1 MDSPSEF
8 EPSEFEPSEFEPSD
22 SEGLPADHQHSR
34 LPDPGRP
41 RVVFTEGT
49 GGTGQPR
56 PSEPVPHRAPSPPVR
71 SESFPVGEIAQ
82 ASAGLEQVQKRER
95 PAVGN
100 ASSSSNSGVG
110 FFVFSIVFVLGM
122 FFLGPEMVER
132 YQYSFTRG
140 KMLAEYEFAVE
151 NLGKQPLTDVSNA
164 YQMVALSVRP
174 SVVSINAI
182 KDGSGRVEE
191 NGMGSGVIMSTDGF
205 ILTNHHVVRG
215 ANSILI
221 QLHDRRQFVGTLVGE
236 DVSSD
241 LALLKIEAPDLIPA
255 TWGDS
260 EQVNVGSIVW
270 AIGSPYGFQHTVTSG
285 IISGKNRPGDINHPT
300 QSLLQ
305 TDAAVNPGNSGG
317 PLVDAQG
324 RVIGINTSIFGDSFQ
339 GISFAV
345 PSETAKFIY
354 RELSSKGAVTRGYL
368 GVKPVEVK
376 HRDAMRLQ
384 LPDLDGAMLSQ
395 VVEGSPAFAAGIRAF
410 DIIRQWN
417 EVEVKNFKHLYRL
430 AEMTRPETLVQ
441 VKLIR
446 DGKEQL
452 TQIVVGRRPE
462 DNR

>member
-8 EPSEFEPSEFEPSD
+8 EPSESEPSNL
-22 SEGLPADHQHSR
+22 EGLPVDHQLNR
-34 LPDPGRP
+34 RPDPGRP
-41 RVVFTEGT
+41 RVVFT
-49 GGTGQPR
+49 
-56 PSEPVPHRAPSPPVR
+56 SESDSSAQQSPTEQFLLRAPGQGSQADPSP
-71 SESFPVGEIAQ
+71 G
-82 ASAGLEQVQKRER
+82 SAIVETSVAPEQKQRPKRT
-95 PAVGN
+95 PGGDV
-100 ASSSSNSGVG
+100 SSSSSSGTG

-132 YQYSFTRG
+132 YQYSSTRG
-140 KMLAEYEFAVE
+140 KMLAEYDFAVE
-151 NLGKQPLTDVSNA
+151 NLGKRPLTDVSNA

-205 ILTNHHVVRG
+205 ILTNQHVVRG
-215 ANSILI
+215 ADSILI
-221 QLHDRRQFVGTLVGE
+221 QLHDRRQFVATLVGE
-236 DVSSD
+236 DESSD

-354 RELSSKGAVTRGYL
+354 RELSSKGTVTRGYL

-395 VVEGSPAFAAGIRAF
+395 VVEGAPAFAAGIRSF
-410 DIIRQWN
+410 DIIRQWDD
-417 EVEVKNFKHLYRL
+417 VEVKNFKHLYRL
-430 AEMTRPETLVQ
+430 AEMTRPQTLVQ

-446 DGKEQL
+446 DGKERV
-452 TQIVVGRRPE
+452 TQVVVGKRPE
-462 DNR
+462 NMR

>member
-8 EPSEFEPSEFEPSD
+8 EPSEFEPSGL
-22 SEGLPADHQHSR
+22 EGSPTDRQHNR
-34 LPDPGRP
+34 LPDPRRP
-41 RVVFTEGT
+41 RVVFT
-49 GGTGQPR
+49 GQADASDKQRSPEETSHEE
-56 PSEPVPHRAPSPPVR
+56 SELRSP
-71 SESFPVGEIAQ
+71 SESFPVSELAKNSGTADRGQ
-82 ASAGLEQVQKRER
+82 RRDRSATGDV
-95 PAVGN
+95 P
-100 ASSSSNSGVG
+100 SSSSSGIG
-110 FFVFSIVFVLGM
+110 FFIFSIVFVLGL

-132 YQYSFTRG
+132 YQYSFVRG

-151 NLGKQPLTDVSNA
+151 NLGRQPLTDVSNA

-205 ILTNHHVVRG
+205 ILTNQHVVRG
-215 ANSILI
+215 ADSILI
-221 QLHDRRQFVGTLVGE
+221 QLHDRRQFVATLVGE
-236 DVSSD
+236 DELSD

-395 VVEGSPAFAAGIRAF
+395 VVEGAPAFTAGIRSF

-417 EVEVKNFKHLYRL
+417 DVEVKNFKHLYRL
-430 AEMTRPETLVQ
+430 AEMTRPDTLVQ

-446 DGKEQL
+446 DGKEQV
-452 TQIVVGRRPE
+452 TQVVVGRRPE
-462 DNR
+462 STP

>member
-8 EPSEFEPSEFEPSD
+8 EPSESEPSNL
-22 SEGLPADHQHSR
+22 EGLPVDHQLNR
-34 LPDPGRP
+34 RPDPGRP
-41 RVVFTEGT
+41 RVVFT
-49 GGTGQPR
+49 
-56 PSEPVPHRAPSPPVR
+56 SESDSSAQQSPTEQFLLRAPGQGSQADP
-71 SESFPVGEIAQ
+71 FPG
-82 ASAGLEQVQKRER
+82 SAIVETSVAPEQKQRPKRT
-95 PAVGN
+95 PGGDV
-100 ASSSSNSGVG
+100 SSSSSSGTG

-132 YQYSFTRG
+132 YQYSSTRG
-140 KMLAEYEFAVE
+140 KMLAEYDFAVE
-151 NLGKQPLTDVSNA
+151 NLGKRPLTDVSNA

-205 ILTNHHVVRG
+205 ILTNQHVVRG
-215 ANSILI
+215 ADSILI
-221 QLHDRRQFVGTLVGE
+221 QLHDRRQFVATLVGE
-236 DVSSD
+236 DESSD

-354 RELSSKGAVTRGYL
+354 RELSSKGTVTRGYL

-395 VVEGSPAFAAGIRAF
+395 VVEGAPAFAAGIRSF
-410 DIIRQWN
+410 DIIRQWDD
-417 EVEVKNFKHLYRL
+417 VEVKNFKHLYRL
-430 AEMTRPETLVQ
+430 AEMTRPQTLVQ

-446 DGKEQL
+446 DGKERV
-452 TQIVVGRRPE
+452 TQVVVGKRPE
-462 DNR
+462 NMR

>member
-8 EPSEFEPSEFEPSD
+8 EPSESEPSNL
-22 SEGLPADHQHSR
+22 EGLPVDHQLNR
-34 LPDPGRP
+34 RPDPGRP
-41 RVVFTEGT
+41 RVVFT
-49 GGTGQPR
+49 
-56 PSEPVPHRAPSPPVR
+56 SESDSSAQQSPAEQFLLRAPGQGSQADP
-71 SESFPVGEIAQ
+71 FPG
-82 ASAGLEQVQKRER
+82 SAIVETSVAPEQKQRPKRT
-95 PAVGN
+95 PGGDV
-100 ASSSSNSGVG
+100 SSSSSSGTG

-132 YQYSFTRG
+132 YQYSSTRG
-140 KMLAEYEFAVE
+140 KMLAEYDFAVE
-151 NLGKQPLTDVSNA
+151 NLGKRPLTDVSNA

-191 NGMGSGVIMSTDGF
+191 NGMGSGVIMSPDGF
-205 ILTNHHVVRG
+205 ILTNQHVVRG
-215 ANSILI
+215 ADSILI
-221 QLHDRRQFVGTLVGE
+221 QLHDRRQFVATLVGE
-236 DVSSD
+236 DESSD

-354 RELSSKGAVTRGYL
+354 RELSSKGTVTRGYL

-395 VVEGSPAFAAGIRAF
+395 VVEGAPAFAAGIRSF
-410 DIIRQWN
+410 DIIRQWDD
-417 EVEVKNFKHLYRL
+417 VEVKNFKHLYRL
-430 AEMTRPETLVQ
+430 AEMTRPQTLVQ

-446 DGKEQL
+446 DGKERV
-452 TQIVVGRRPE
+452 TQVVVGKRPE
-462 DNR
+462 NMR

>member
-8 EPSEFEPSEFEPSD
+8 EPPEFEPPGLEGSP
-22 SEGLPADHQHSR
+22 SEGHHNC
-34 LPDPGRP
+34 LPDPKRP
-41 RVVFTEGT
+41 RVIF
-49 GGTGQPR
+49 TGQAETSDESR
-56 PSEPVPHRAPSPPVR
+56 VPEQSHSWAPELPNQ
-71 SESFPVGEIAQ
+71 SESFPVKELVGKNVIADR
-82 ASAGLEQVQKRER
+82 ALRRER
-95 PAVGN
+95 LSVGDPPK
-100 ASSSSNSGVG
+100 SSNSGIG
-110 FFVFSIVFVLGM
+110 FFIFSIVFVLGM

-132 YQYSFTRG
+132 YQYSVTRG
-140 KMLAEYEFAVE
+140 KMLAEYNFAVE
-151 NLGKQPLTDVSNA
+151 NLGQQPLTEVSNA

-182 KDGSGRVEE
+182 KSGSGRVEE

-205 ILTNHHVVRG
+205 ILTNQHVVRG
-215 ANSILI
+215 SDSILI
-221 QLHDRRQFVGTLVGE
+221 QLHDRRQFVATLVGE
-236 DVSSD
+236 DLSSD

-317 PLVDAQG
+317 PLVDAKG

-354 RELSSKGAVTRGYL
+354 RELSSKGTVTRGYL

-395 VVEGSPAFAAGIRAF
+395 VVEGAPAFAAGIRSF
-410 DIIRQWN
+410 DIIRQWDG
-417 EVEVKNFKHLYRL
+417 VEVKDFKHLYRL

-446 DGKEQL
+446 DGKEQV
-452 TQIVVGRRPE
+452 TQVVVGRRP
-462 DNR
+462 DSIR